1 MNKRKK
7 HLNTTLQHMGQ
18 TLGLDDSDIANA
30 KRTAIS
36 MLSIAIAA
44 TIAILIGRI
53 TTTQLDAVGQY
64 YTGVCIK
71 DFGLL
76 SRFF

>member
-1 MNKRKK
+1 MSKRKK